1 MINFNTEYF
10 GNNCYFYMKDRGDKI
25 SLYYNVAET
34 LTESRKSDDKIDF
47 DKKDEKKVKGVV
59 SSAMKTKSKVTKKAL
74 DKKLKGIK
82 SKKEI
87 DELVD
92 EDGSLLGSRIPYINQ
107 TLSPKKTTDQT
118 VAASRTTNDPVMRGY
133 RVYYG
138 ESENKG
144 NNIVSEES
152 SICPEHVSP
161 SGKITTMCPD
171 DDDYQINYGKNAVNE
186 VDYSEAFGYEE
197 TKDMDYNN
205 TVKTLK
211 KMGVDNPV
219 ERAKQFGKLPKQKR
233 EDGELKQRL
242 SEKETLE
249 ERQHRLMK
257 KMVEDILTKKTKDN
271 SDIIKNT
278 GVSKILKKNLKA
290 IKNIADKEGIS
301 INMLIKALK
310 SSDDE

>member
-10 GNNCYFYMKDRGDKI
+10 GNNCYFYIKDRGDKI

-34 LTESRKSDDKIDF
+34 LTESRKSDEKIEF
-47 DKKDEKKVKGVV
+47 DKKDEKKVKGLV
-59 SSAMKTKSKVTKKAL
+59 SSALKTKSKVSKKVL

-92 EDGSLLGSRIPYINQ
+92 EDGNMLGSRIPN
-107 TLSPKKTTDQT
+107 LSQVLTPHKTMDQT
-118 VAASRTTNDPVMRGY
+118 IAMSRATNDPLTRGY

-138 ESENKG
+138 ESEEG
-144 NNIVSEES
+144 TDEVI
-152 SICPEHVSP
+152 
-161 SGKITTMCPD
+161 
-171 DDDYQINYGKNAVNE
+171 NE

-197 TKDMDYNN
+197 TKDMDYND
-205 TVKTLK
+205 TVKTLEE
-211 KMGVDNPV
+211 MGVENAE
-219 ERAKQFGKLPKQKR
+219 ERAEEFGKLPKAKK
-233 EDGELKQRL
+233 EDGELRQRL

-257 KMVEDILTKKTKDN
+257 KMVEDILTKRPKTD
-271 SDIIKNT
+271 SDVIKNT

>member
-10 GNNCYFYMKDRGDKI
+10 GNNCYFYIKDRGNKI

-34 LTESRKSDDKIDF
+34 LTESRKSDDKIEF
-47 DKKDEKKVKGVV
+47 DKKDEKKVKGLV
-59 SSAMKTKSKVTKKAL
+59 SSAMKTKSKVTKKVL

-92 EDGSLLGSRIPYINQ
+92 EDGSLLGSRIPYLNQ
-107 TLSPKKTTDQT
+107 TLTPHKTMDKT
-118 VAASRTTNDPVMRGY
+118 VVMARTTNDPVTRGY

-138 ESENKG
+138 ESEEG
-144 NNIVSEES
+144 SDEVI
-152 SICPEHVSP
+152 
-161 SGKITTMCPD
+161 
-171 DDDYQINYGKNAVNE
+171 NE

-197 TKDMDYNN
+197 TKDMDYND
-205 TVKTLK
+205 TVKTLEE
-211 KMGVDNPV
+211 MGVENAE
-219 ERAKQFGKLPKQKR
+219 ERADEFGKIRKAKKKN
-233 EDGELKQRL
+233 GILKQRL
-242 SEKETLE
+242 AEKETLE

-257 KMVEDILTKKTKDN
+257 KMVEDILTKKPKTD

>member
-10 GNNCYFYMKDRGDKI
+10 GNNCYFYIKDKGDKI
-25 SLYYNVAET
+25 SLYYNVANT
-34 LTESRKSDDKIDF
+34 LSESRKSDDKIEF
-47 DKKDEKKVKGVV
+47 DKKDEKKVKGIV
-59 SSAMKTKSKVTKKAL
+59 SSALKTKSKVTKKGL
-74 DKKLKGIK
+74 DKKLKDVK
-82 SKKEI
+82 SKEEI
-87 DELVD
+87 EEFVD
-92 EDGSLLGSRIPYINQ
+92 EDGSLLGSRIPDINHA
-107 TLSPKKTTDQT
+107 LSPRKTTDQQV
-118 VAASRTTNDPVMRGY
+118 VATHTTNDPVTRGY

-138 ESENKG
+138 E
-144 NNIVSEES
+144 
-152 SICPEHVSP
+152 
-161 SGKITTMCPD
+161 GKEGSDEI
-171 DDDYQINYGKNAVNE
+171 INE

-197 TKDMDYNN
+197 TKDMDFKN

-211 KMGVDNPV
+211 EMGVENAV
-219 ERAKQFGKLPKQKR
+219 ERAKEFGKLPKAKKQH
-233 EDGELKQRL
+233 GELRQRL

-257 KMVEDILTKKTKDN
+257 KMVEDILTKKPKTD

-278 GVSKILKKNLKA
+278 GVSKILKKNLKS